1 MKKHLTVIS
10 MLGLVWIP
18 PVVAGQEVIEEIV
31 AVVNDEIITL
41 TQAREQYNAVLDQ
54 LRSQEL
60 PPEEYDKQRETLK
73 NELLEAMI
81 TDILLLQKAE
91 EQDLNVTEQ
100 LRTIIENIKKENNL
114 ATDEDLRR
122 ALQQQGMTLESWRH
136 QYEQALLRQAVI
148 YSEVERFIVLDD
160 AEIVQYYRQHPDE
173 FKVPTEFEL
182 RAVYLAQGSR
192 NPDDLENVKST
203 ISKELEAGTGF
214 PELASRYSDP
224 PLNETEGELGRF
236 KKGELD
242 KTLEEAVDKLKTGE
256 VSPWIEA
263 RNGWYL
269 LKVEER
275 IESFLQPFE
284 EIRETVQQRLFN
296 ERRELKLTEYLK
308 TIKEQS
314 YIKIIKPDP
323 WDY

>member
-1 MKKHLTVIS
+1 MKKHLTVMI
-10 MLGLVWIP
+10 MLGLVWIS
-18 PVVAGQEVIEEIV
+18 PVLAGQDVVEEIV
-31 AVVNDEIITL
+31 AIVNDEIITL
-41 TQAREQYNAVLDQ
+41 TQARQQYNAVLNQ

-60 PPEEYDKQRETLK
+60 APEEYDKQLESLK
-73 NELLEAMI
+73 NELLDAMI
-81 TDILLLQKAE
+81 TDILLLQKAQ
-91 EQDLNVTEQ
+91 EQDLNVSEQ
-100 LRTIIENIKKENNL
+100 LRTIIENIKKDNNL
-114 ATDEDLRR
+114 ATDDDLRK
-122 ALQQQGMTLESWRH
+122 ALQQQGMTLESWRR

-182 RAVYLAQGSR
+182 RAVYLAQESR
-192 NPDDLENVKST
+192 NPEELENLRNT
-203 ISKELEAGTGF
+203 ISKELEAGTEF
-214 PELASRYSDP
+214 PELASRHSDP
-224 PLNETEGELGRF
+224 PLNETQGELGRF

-269 LKVEER
+269 IKVEDR
-275 IESFLQPFE
+275 VESFLQPFE
-284 EIRETVQQRLFN
+284 EIRETVQQKLFN
-296 ERRELKLTEYLK
+296 ERRDLKLTEYL
-308 TIKEQS
+308 TTLKEQS
-314 YIKIIKPDP
+314 YVKIMKPNP

>member
-1 MKKHLTVIS
+1 MIV
-10 MLGLVWIP
+10 LGLIWIAP
-18 PVVAGQEVIEEIV
+18 ALAGQEVIEEIV
-31 AVVNDEIITL
+31 AIVNDEIITL
-41 TQAREQYNAVLDQ
+41 TQARDQYNSVLDE
-54 LRSQEL
+54 LRAREIS
-60 PPEEYDKQRETLK
+60 PEEYDKQREILR
-73 NELLEAMI
+73 NELLDAMI

-91 EQDLNVTEQ
+91 EQDLNVSEQ

-114 ATDEDLRR
+114 ATDEDLGR
-122 ALQQQGMTLESWRH
+122 ALQQQGMTLQSWRQ

-160 AEIVQYYRQHPDE
+160 AEIVQYYRLHPDE

-182 RAVYLAQGSR
+182 RAVYLAQDTR
-192 NPDDLENVKST
+192 TPDDLESLKNT
-203 ISKELEAGTGF
+203 ISKELEAGTEF
-214 PELASRYSDP
+214 PELASRHSDP
-224 PLNETEGELGRF
+224 PLNETQGELGRF

-242 KTLEEAVDKLKTGE
+242 KTLEEAVDKLNAGD

-284 EIRETVQQRLFN
+284 EIRETVQTKLFG

-314 YIKIIKPDP
+314 YIRIIKPDP